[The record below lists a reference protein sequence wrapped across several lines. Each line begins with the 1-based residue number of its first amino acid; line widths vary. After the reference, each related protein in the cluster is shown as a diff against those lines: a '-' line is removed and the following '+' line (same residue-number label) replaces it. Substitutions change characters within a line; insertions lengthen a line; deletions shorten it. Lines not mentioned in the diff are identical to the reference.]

1 MSANDPA
8 GLFDVGTARAF
19 PRIFLFLMSKF
30 FELKIVL
37 VILFTIALQTAGAQS
52 AAAAS
57 TGDYLPNTVILKVKP
72 QYRNLCADKSI
83 RQEQLDNI
91 LAALHVTSLHK
102 LYPNEA
108 AADGRLNSSGQKLVD
123 LSLIYEINYAAS
135 YPVNKSIRQLLGT
148 GLFVYA
154 EPHYLPRPSYTP
166 NDPFAT
172 PSGQY
177 HLQKINAFNAWNT
190 NRGDSAIVIGI
201 TDTGTDPGHYDLNG
215 NIKRNLNDPPDM
227 IDNDADG
234 YVDNYMG
241 WDLGMSDSDPTW
253 EANPHGVHVC
263 GIAGASADNN
273 QGGAGVGFN
282 CKLLP
287 VKISD
292 AGGNLVAA
300 YEGIKYAADHGC
312 AIINCSWGSF
322 SGGQYGQDI
331 VDYATINKGCL
342 VVAASGNYS
351 SSADFFPASY
361 NGVLSVAATN
371 ASDVLWVGSDY
382 GYSVDVCA
390 PGESISS
397 TWPTNAYTQLSGTSM
412 ASPCAAGAAGIV
424 KSQFPAYNGLQVAE
438 RLRVTA
444 DNIYPQNPAYV
455 NKLGKGR
462 INLYRALTDPGS
474 PSVIFSNKLVT
485 DLHDN
490 VFMSGDTLHISGDFT
505 NYLDPT
511 TALGA
516 TLTPLSG
523 FASIID
529 NTTSLG
535 AINTLSHTNNSA
547 DAFTFKLT
555 GSIPLNQTIDFQLQ
569 LQDGSY
575 TASQFF
581 TVYLNT
587 DYINIT
593 VNDVNTTATSRG
605 NIGYNYTGQS
615 QGLGFSYKGSSLVYE
630 AGFMIGCDSVKVSD
644 CIRGVNPNIADAD
657 FKTLNRIQQMIPA
670 ANSDF
675 ETDAVFN
682 DSASS
687 APLNIQVHQNTYAWT
702 NAPYSK
708 FVIWEYA
715 IENTHTADTLK
726 NLYAGIFADWDVD
739 DGTYAQNRSAYDAPT
754 KTGYTYYTGTSGKY
768 AGIKLLTGNAL
779 PHFYALDNINAGNG
793 GVDITNGF
801 TTKEKYQCL
810 SQQRLSAGTGGSGND
825 VSNTM
830 SAGPIMLVPGQ
841 SITVAFAL
849 LAGDSLQDLMNSA
862 SQAQM
867 IYDGVPTAVM
877 PASQNSGISI
887 YPNPVHDLVYIDTG
901 SNERFELKITD
912 LNGKFLKSSSL
923 NGPHT
928 GLDISDLP
936 EGLYIV
942 KLQSNLQTVTQ
953 KIVKLK

>member
-1 MSANDPA
+1 MKK
-8 GLFDVGTARAF
+8 GLILLFMIALHTARAQF
-19 PRIFLFLMSKF
+19 
-30 FELKIVL
+30 
-37 VILFTIALQTAGAQS
+37 AAAGA
-52 AAAAS
+52 
-57 TGDYLPNTVILKVKP
+57 DDHVPNTVIMKVKP
-72 QYRNLCADKSI
+72 QYRSACSSQDIK
-83 RQEQLDNI
+83 QEQLAQV
-91 LAALHVTSLHK
+91 LALLHATSLQK
-102 LYPNEA
+102 LYPDEA
-108 AADGRLNSSGQKLVD
+108 AGNEQVTRFGQKPAD
-123 LSLIYEINYAAS
+123 LSLIYELKYATAL
-135 YPVNKSIRQLLGT
+135 PVDKAARQLLGT

-154 EPHYLPRPSYTP
+154 EPHYLPKPLYSP

-177 HLQKINAFNAWNT
+177 HLQKIEAFNAWNV
-190 NRGDSAIVIGI
+190 NRGDSSVVIGI
-201 TDTGTDPGHYDLNG
+201 TDTGTEPGHYDLNG
-215 NIKRNLNDPPDM
+215 SIKRNLNDPPDM

-234 YVDNYMG
+234 YIDNYMG
-241 WDLGMSDSDPTW
+241 WDLGMNDNDPTW
-253 EANPHGVHVC
+253 EYNPHGVHVC

-282 CKLLP
+282 CKILP

-331 VDYATINKGCL
+331 IDYATINKGCL

-361 NGVLSVAATN
+361 NGVLSVSATN
-371 ASDVLWVGSDY
+371 ASDVLWTGSDY

-390 PGESISS
+390 PGESITS
-397 TWPTNAYTQLSGTSM
+397 TWPSNAYTQLSGTSM

-424 KSQFPAYNGLQVAE
+424 KSYFPSYNGLQVAE

-444 DNIYPQNPAYV
+444 DNIYPQNPAYA
-455 NKLGKGR
+455 NKLGSGR
-462 INLYRALTDPGS
+462 INLYRALTDPSG

-490 VFMSGDTLHISGDFT
+490 VFMSGDTLYISGLFT
-505 NYLDPT
+505 NYLAPT
-511 TALGA
+511 SALGA

-523 FASIID
+523 LANAID
-529 NTTSLG
+529 NTSYLG
-535 AINTLSHTNNSA
+535 AIGTLSYTTNNA
-547 DAFTFKLT
+547 DPFTFKLT
-555 GSIPLNQTIDFQLQ
+555 GSIPFNQTIDFELQ
-569 LQDGSY
+569 VQDGSY
-575 TASQFF
+575 AATQFF

-587 DYINIT
+587 DYINIA

-630 AGFMIGCDSVKVSD
+630 AGLMIGCDSTRVSD
-644 CIRGVNPNIADAD
+644 CIRGANANVADTD
-657 FKTLNRIQQMIPA
+657 FKTLNRIQQVIPA
-670 ANSDF
+670 VNSDF
-675 ETDAVFN
+675 ETGAVFN
-682 DSASS
+682 DSAST
-687 APLNIQVHQNTYAWT
+687 APLNIQVHQNTYAWA
-702 NAPYSK
+702 NVPYKK

-715 IENTHTADTLK
+715 IENTHATDTLK
-726 NLYAGIFADWDVD
+726 NLYAGIFADWDID
-739 DGTYAQNRSAYDAPT
+739 DGTYAQNRSAYDAGT
-754 KTGYTYYTGTSGKY
+754 QTGYTYYTGTQGKY
-768 AGIKLLTGNAL
+768 AGIRLLTSNAL

-825 VSNTM
+825 VSNSM
-830 SAGPIMLVPGQ
+830 SAGPITLAPGQ
-841 SITVAFAL
+841 SITLAFAL
-849 LAGDSLQDLMNSA
+849 LAGDSLPDLINSA
-862 SQAQM
+862 NQAQAA
-867 IYDGVPTAVM
+867 YNGVPT
-877 PASQNSGISI
+877 GISAAYNDADLSI
-887 YPNPVHDLVYIDTG
+887 YPNPAQDMIYLHTG
-901 SNERFELKITD
+901 STERFELKLMALD
-912 LNGKFLKSSSL
+912 GKLLKAVWL
-923 NGPHT
+923 NGPQAS
-928 GLDISDLP
+928 LDLSDLP

-942 KLQSNLQTVTQ
+942 KLQSDLRTATR

>member
-1 MSANDPA
+1 
-8 GLFDVGTARAF
+8 
-19 PRIFLFLMSKF
+19 MSKF
-30 FELKIVL
+30 FELKNVL
-37 VILFTIALQTAGAQS
+37 IILFIIALQIARAQHAAISGA
-52 AAAAS
+52 
-57 TGDYLPNTVILKVKP
+57 GDYLPNTVILKVKP
-72 QYRNLCADKSI
+72 QYRDLCTSQAI
-83 RQEQLDNI
+83 QQEQVNKVLT
-91 LAALHVTSLHK
+91 ALNATSLHK

-108 AADGRLNSSGQKLVD
+108 AAESRTNSSGQKFVD
-123 LSLIYEINYAAS
+123 LSLIYELNYAAS
-135 YPVNKSIRQLLGT
+135 YPVNKAIRQLLAT

-154 EPHYLPRPSYTP
+154 EPHYLPKPCYTP

-177 HLQKINAFNAWNT
+177 HLQKINAFSAWDT
-190 NRGDSAIVIGI
+190 NRGDSSIVIGI
-201 TDTGTDPGHYDLNG
+201 TDTGTEPGHYDLTG

-234 YVDNYMG
+234 YIDNYMG
-241 WDLGMSDSDPTW
+241 WDLGMNDSDPTW
-253 EANPHGVHVC
+253 ESNPHGVHVC

-282 CKLLP
+282 CKILP

-292 AGGNLVAA
+292 ANGNLIAA

-342 VVAASGNYS
+342 VVAASGNYA

-361 NGVLSVAATN
+361 NGVLSVSATN
-371 ASDVLWVGSDY
+371 ASDLLWVGSDY

-397 TWPTNAYTQLSGTSM
+397 TWPSNAYTQLSGTSM

-438 RLRVTA
+438 RLRITS
-444 DNIYPQNPAYV
+444 DNIYPQNPAYI
-455 NKLGKGR
+455 NKLGAGR
-462 INLYRALTDPGS
+462 INLYRALTDPAS
-474 PSVIFSNKLVT
+474 PSVIFGNKLIT

-490 VFMSGDTLHISGDFT
+490 VFMSGDTLYISGDFT
-505 NYLDPT
+505 NYLAPT
-511 TALGA
+511 SALGA

-523 FASIID
+523 FASAID
-529 NTTSLG
+529 NATYLG
-535 AINTLSHTNNSA
+535 AINTLSYTNNST
-547 DAFTFKLT
+547 DPFTFKLT

-587 DYINIT
+587 DYINIA
-593 VNDVNTTATSRG
+593 VNDVNTSATSRG

-630 AGFMIGCDSVKVSD
+630 AGLMIGCDSTKVSD
-644 CIRGVNPNIADAD
+644 CIRGANPNVADTD
-657 FKTLNRIQQMIPA
+657 FKTLNRIQQLIPA
-670 ANSDF
+670 TNSDF

-702 NAPYSK
+702 NAPYRK
-708 FVIWEYA
+708 FVIWEYS
-715 IENTHTADTLK
+715 IENTHATDTLK

-739 DGTYAQNRSAYDAPT
+739 DGTYAQNRSAYNAAT
-754 KTGYTYYTGTSGKY
+754 KTGYTYFTGAMGKY
-768 AGIKLLTGNAL
+768 AGIRLLTGNAL

-830 SAGPIMLVPGQ
+830 SAGPITLMPGQ
-841 SITVAFAL
+841 SITIAFAL
-849 LAGDSLQDLMNSA
+849 LAGDSLQDLMNS
-862 SQAQM
+862 SNQAQT
-867 IYDGVPTAVM
+867 IYDGVPTAVK
-877 PASQNSGISI
+877 PVGHSAGISI
-887 YPNPVHDLVYIDTG
+887 YPNPAHDLIYIDTG
-901 SNERFELKITD
+901 SDERFDLKLLGLD
-912 LNGKFLKSSSL
+912 GKLLKASSL
-923 NGPHT
+923 SSPHT
-928 GLDISDLP
+928 TFDISDLP

-942 KLQSNLQTVTQ
+942 KLQSNLQTATQ

>member
-1 MSANDPA
+1 
-8 GLFDVGTARAF
+8 
-19 PRIFLFLMSKF
+19 MSKF
-30 FELKIVL
+30 FELKTALI
-37 VILFTIALQTAGAQS
+37 ILLIIALQTAKAQFN
-52 AAAAS
+52 AAAS
-57 TGDYLPNTVILKVKP
+57 TGDYLSNTVILKVKP
-72 QYRNLCADKSI
+72 QYRHLCADKTI
-83 RQEQLDNI
+83 QQEPLNKL
-91 LAALHVTSLHK
+91 LAALDATSLHK
-102 LYPNEA
+102 LYPKETPV
-108 AADGRLNSSGQKLVD
+108 DGRLNSSGQKPAD
-123 LSLIYEINYAAS
+123 LSLVYELDYAAS
-135 YPVNKSIRQLLGT
+135 CPLNKAIRQLLGT

-154 EPHYLPRPSYTP
+154 EPRYLPKPCYTP

-177 HLQKINAFNAWNT
+177 HLQKINAFGAWDT
-190 NRGDSAIVIGI
+190 NKGDSSIVIGI
-201 TDTGTDPGHYDLNG
+201 TDTGTEPGHYDLNG
-215 NIKRNLNDPPDM
+215 SIKRNLNDPPDM

-234 YVDNYMG
+234 YTDNYMG
-241 WDLGMSDSDPTW
+241 WDLGMNDNDPTW
-253 EANPHGVHVC
+253 QSNPHGVHVC

-282 CKLLP
+282 CKILP

-312 AIINCSWGSF
+312 SIINCSWGGF

-331 VDYATINKGCL
+331 IDYATINKGCL
-342 VVAASGNYS
+342 VVAASGNYA

-361 NGVLSVAATN
+361 NGVLSVSATN
-371 ASDVLWVGSDY
+371 ASDLLWVGSDY
-382 GYSVDVCA
+382 GYSIDVCA

-397 TWPTNAYTQLSGTSM
+397 TWPANAYTQLSGTSM

-438 RLRVTA
+438 RLRVTS
-444 DNIYPQNPAYV
+444 DNIYPQNPGYI
-455 NKLGKGR
+455 NKLGNGR
-462 INLYRALTDPGS
+462 INLYRALNDPAS
-474 PSVIFSNKLVT
+474 PSVIFGNKLVT

-490 VFMSGDTLHISGDFT
+490 VFMSGDTLYISGDFT

-511 TALGA
+511 AALGA

-523 FASIID
+523 YASPID
-529 NTTSLG
+529 NTTYLG
-535 AINTLSHTNNSA
+535 AINTMSYVNNSA
-547 DAFTFKLT
+547 DPFTFKLT

-605 NIGYNYTGQS
+605 NIGFNYTGQS
-615 QGLGFSYKGSSLVYE
+615 QGLGLSYKGASLAYE
-630 AGFMIGCDSVKVSD
+630 AGLMIGCDSTKVSD
-644 CIRGVNPNIADAD
+644 CIRGANPNVADAD
-657 FKTLNRIQQMIPA
+657 FKTLNRIQQLVPA

-675 ETDAVFN
+675 ETDAMFN
-682 DSASS
+682 DSASP
-687 APLNIQVHQNTYAWT
+687 APLNIRVHQNTYAWT
-702 NAPYSK
+702 NTPYRK

-715 IENTHTADTLK
+715 IENTHATDTLK

-739 DGTYAQNRSAYDAPT
+739 DGTYAQNRSAYDAAT
-754 KTGYTYYTGTSGKY
+754 KTGYTYYTGTAGKY

-825 VSNTM
+825 VSNTL
-830 SAGPIMLVPGQ
+830 SAGPIILAPGQ
-841 SITVAFAL
+841 SITIAFAL
-849 LAGDSLQDLMNSA
+849 LAGDSLQDLVNSA

-867 IYDGVPTAVM
+867 IYDGVPTIISPV
-877 PASQNSGISI
+877 ASDAAISI
-887 YPNPVHDLVYIDTG
+887 YPNPAQDLIYIDTG
-901 SNERFELKITD
+901 SNERFEIKLTD
-912 LNGKFLKSSSL
+912 LNGRLLKSSSL

-928 GLDISDLP
+928 AVDMSDLP

-942 KLQSNLQTVTQ
+942 KLQSNLQTATQ
-953 KIVKLK
+953 KIIKLK